1 MRERKTGLDKFVG
14 KNVWVL
20 VNHNIHKLDCSLSW
34 IYILSADDASFTVL
48 EAKATYF
55 RKESNGSPW
64 SFRYGDRLKKRILTN
79 KVAYN
84 RKDVAMIEPMGYYV
98 CTTDELFEKD
108 I

>member
-34 IYILSADDASFTVL
+34 IKILSEDEVSYTVH

-55 RKESNGSPW
+55 LKESNGRPW

-79 KVAYN
+79 NVTYN
-84 RKDVAMIEPMGYYV
+84 RKDVAIIEPMGDYV
-98 CTTDELFEKD
+98 CTTDELFEKYV
-108 I
+108 